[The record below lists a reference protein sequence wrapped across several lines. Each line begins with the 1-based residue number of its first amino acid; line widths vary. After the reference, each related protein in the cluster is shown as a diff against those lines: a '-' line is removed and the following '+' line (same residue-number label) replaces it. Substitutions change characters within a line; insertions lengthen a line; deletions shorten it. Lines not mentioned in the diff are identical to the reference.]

1 MIQFKILWKWVV
13 IFSLGFVVCTIV
25 GTQTHELGHA
35 AVAQSLG
42 YETELYYGSMTY
54 YHKGY
59 FEDAD
64 VKKLDAFYDRNGSFK
79 NFTEADKKHA
89 DQLQAI
95 IDEKFPYN
103 ETHSFLVTLGGP
115 LQTILTSF
123 LGLFILTYRKSKK
136 RREFKR
142 YDWIAIFLSLFVLR
156 EVFNTFM
163 ATVSYFINGTNNF
176 HGDEF
181 RISSYLDVH
190 QWSIPILTGVF
201 GTIIAVYV
209 IFKIIPLKY
218 RFTFIISGF
227 LGSISGFIL
236 WFNYLGPWLF
246 SQ

>member
-1 MIQFKILWKWVV
+1 MIQFKILWKWLV
-13 IFSLGFVVCTIV
+13 IFSLGFVICTIV
-25 GTQTHELGHA
+25 GTQTHELGHV

-42 YETELYYGSMTY
+42 YETELSYGSMTHN
-54 YHKGY
+54 HKGY
-59 FEDAD
+59 FEDTD
-64 VKKLDAFYDRNGSFK
+64 VQKLHTFYDSKDSFE
-79 NFTEADKKHA
+79 NFTEADIKHA

-95 IDEKFPYN
+95 INEKFSYN
-103 ETHSFLVTLGGP
+103 ETHSFLITLGGP

-123 LGLFILTYRKSKK
+123 LGLLILAYRKSKK
-136 RREFKR
+136 RREFKL

-163 ATVSYFINGTNNF
+163 ASVSYFRNGTNNF

-181 RISSYLDVH
+181 RISNYLDVH
-190 QWSIPILTGVF
+190 QWSIPIITGVF
-201 GTIIAVYV
+201 GTIIALYV

-218 RFTFIISGF
+218 RFTFIIAGF

-246 SQ
+246 Y